1 MSDIEEVFESYPKSK
16 YLWETTDGYLFIDE
30 KSAKLHAASLKDSKI
45 VKHKKEDV
53 KCYQE

>member
-16 YLWETTDGYLFIDE
+16 CAWRTADGYLFIDE